1 MDLSDPPSWSKTK
14 MNKLGKALLS
24 GDNAPA
30 GCPTYDEVML
40 WHHELAAEVARIIRE
55 TAWSTRDPA
64 LRNLQI
70 RVSSRGKTVDTLV
83 QKLERSRIGLEAIQ
97 DLAGVRV
104 DGDFT
109 LTQQTAIANAMT
121 KEFSVDE
128 RGKRDLRANPRSG
141 YRAYH
146 LWMRCPAGR
155 VEIQIRTEAQ
165 SEWANT
171 YERLGDLLGRGI
183 RYDELPHDA
192 GPRSLVLQLHGVAS
206 VLAKVEEG
214 IDGSRRATPIS
225 DGQVSKVSRKARSR
239 AARARVRRMARERRR
254 RQDTDAMRTAK
265 ASIFTIHQA
274 YIVEL
279 KNLRRMIEA
288 LEVG

>member
-1 MDLSDPPSWSKTK
+1 MDLSDAPSWSKTK

-24 GDNAPA
+24 GDDVPA
-30 GCPTYDEVML
+30 GCPTYNEVML

-55 TAWSTRDPA
+55 TRWSTRDPT

-83 QKLERSRIGLEAIQ
+83 QKLERSKIGLEAIQ

-121 KEFSVDE
+121 KVFSVDE

-146 LWMRCPAGR
+146 LWVRCPAGR

-171 YERLGDLLGRGI
+171 YERLGDLLGREI
-183 RYDELPHDA
+183 RYDELPSDA
-192 GPRSLVLQLHGVAS
+192 GPRDLVLQLHDVAAD
-206 VLAKVEEG
+206 LAKVEAA
-214 IDGSRRATPIS
+214 IDRGHREAP
-225 DGQVSKVSRKARSR
+225 VSPNQPSKISRKARSR
-239 AARARVRRMARERRR
+239 AAQARLRRIAREKRR
-254 RQDTDAMRTAK
+254 RQDMQVVRTSR
-265 ASIFTIHQA
+265 ASIFTIHQG
-274 YIVEL
+274 YIEGLKEL
-279 KNLRRMIEA
+279 RSMIEA